1 MAYRGRGRGRGGY
14 GGGGGFGFAKQE
26 PFELFP
32 EIELPDHKNV
42 PIERNLI
49 LWNSRLLVE
58 TSKRQ
63 KEKDSYFSCGSF
75 GFFMNLVSDSQ
86 SVDIERYSDW
96 NKPKVSSNR
105 GSINQFLQLH
115 SSNFPAELVKDSRE
129 QRNPKRVRWNADA
142 GMRKLDLF
150 EKLEQKF
157 QGQEDKDEK
166 EKKEGEDED
175 EDDGEAAGEAEEEF
189 SDDGDYNQNIDFDDD
204 EDDFNMDDGND
215 DEATY

>member
-14 GGGGGFGFAKQE
+14 GGGSGFGFAKQE

-42 PIERNLI
+42 LIERNLI
-49 LWNSRLLVE
+49 LWNSRLLNYWKSSPYFLEENVE
-58 TSKRQ
+58 K
-63 KEKDSYFSCGSF
+63 
-75 GFFMNLVSDSQ
+75 NSQ

-189 SDDGDYNQNIDFDDD
+189 SDDGDYNQVSLKCHTVI
-204 EDDFNMDDGND
+204 
-215 DEATY
+215 YL